1 MIKNMTKEK
10 KLLMWSV
17 LLIAMVQMPNLALSP
32 SINVIYD
39 TVFGRKWELGTIQT
53 VMQLPNL
60 ISPFVTIATAY
71 LIGKGWL
78 SKKGIIV
85 AGLFLV
91 AATGILSLF
100 CNTQFWHLVLLS
112 ICLGLGLSGYLST
125 ATSLIVDHFSVE
137 ERQAISGFQT
147 SFINGGGVLMSL
159 CGGLLSTVIIGFG
172 GYLMLLCALPVGL
185 LALKAIP
192 SGKKAAEG
200 GEAKEKEK
208 VKIHSD
214 VFLYG
219 GMIFVFMLV
228 YNVLGSNLSVHIKDI
243 GGSDVAGILTAVQ
256 MLGGALVGIVFG
268 KLSKKIGDFT
278 TCFAFIAIFIGMMLL
293 SLFPGSLPMT
303 FVAVIIAGTAMSLML
318 PQCLFSVSKVVNS
331 SSSALAT
338 SITSCIA
345 PSGGGFFSAMV
356 FTNLTQKLFGDS
368 TVLRYRFVSFVAL
381 ACAVILFV
389 IFSVRSKKAKAAA

>member
-1 MIKNMTKEK
+1 MSKEK

-17 LLIAMVQMPNLALSP
+17 MLIAMVQMPNLALSP

-60 ISPFVTIATAY
+60 ISPFVTITTAY

-85 AGLFLV
+85 FGLFLV
-91 AATGILSLF
+91 AATGVLSLF

-125 ATSLIVDHFSVE
+125 ATSLIVDHFTEE

-147 SFINGGGVLMSL
+147 SFINGGGVIMSL

-172 GYLMLLCALPVGL
+172 GYLMLLVALPVGL

-192 SGKKAAEG
+192 SGKKASAEKQ
-200 GEAKEKEK
+200 EQEK
-208 VKIHSD
+208 VKIHGD

-219 GMIFVFMLV
+219 AMIFVFMLV

-243 GGSDVAGILTAVQ
+243 GGSDIAGVLTAVQ

-268 KLSKKIGDFT
+268 KLSRKIGDFT

-293 SLFPGSLPMT
+293 SLFPGNLVMT

-356 FTNLTQKLFGDS
+356 FTNLTQALYGDS

-381 ACAVILFV
+381 GCAVILFA
-389 IFSVRSKKAKAAA
+389 IFSYRKKKASAKV

>member
-1 MIKNMTKEK
+1 MTKEK

-60 ISPFVTIATAY
+60 ISPFVTITTAY

-85 AGLFLV
+85 TGLFLV
-91 AATGILSLF
+91 AITGVLSLF
-100 CNTQFWHLVLLS
+100 FNTQFWHLVLLS

-125 ATSLIVDHFSVE
+125 ATSLIVDHFSTE

-172 GYLMLLCALPVGL
+172 GYLMLLLALPVGI

-192 SGKKAAEG
+192 SGKKAAA
-200 GEAKEKEK
+200 GEVKEKEK

-243 GGSDVAGILTAVQ
+243 GGSDIAGVLTAVQ

-268 KLSKKIGDFT
+268 KLSKKLGDFT
-278 TCFAFIAIFIGMMLL
+278 TCLSFIAIFIGMMLL
-293 SLFPGSLPMT
+293 SLFPGNLVMT

-356 FTNLTQKLFGDS
+356 FTNLTQALFGDS

-381 ACAVILFV
+381 ACAIILFV
-389 IFSVRSKKAKAAA
+389 IFSYRKKRSAVAA

>member
-1 MIKNMTKEK
+1 MSKEK

-39 TVFGRKWELGTIQT
+39 TVFGRKWELGTVQT

-60 ISPFVTIATAY
+60 ISPFITITTAY
-71 LIGKGWL
+71 IIGKGWI
-78 SKKGIIV
+78 SKKLVIV
-85 AGLFLV
+85 TGLFLV

-100 CNTQFWHLVLLS
+100 CNNQFWHLVLLS
-112 ICLGLGLSGYLST
+112 ICLGVGLSGYIST
-125 ATSLIVDHFSVE
+125 ASSLIVDHFNTE

-172 GYLMLLCALPVGL
+172 GYLMLLLALPVGL

-192 SGKKAAEG
+192 SVKKAAQG
-200 GEAKEKEK
+200 TQAKEKDK

-228 YNVLGSNLSVHIKDI
+228 YNVIGSNLSVHIKDI
-243 GGSDVAGILTAVQ
+243 GGSDIAGYCTAVQ
-256 MLGGALVGIVFG
+256 MLGGALVGIFFG
-268 KLSKKIGDFT
+268 KLSKKLGDFT
-278 TCFAFIAIFIGMMLL
+278 TCLAFIAIFIGMTIL
-293 SLFPGSLPMT
+293 SLCPGSLPMT

-356 FTNLTQKLFGDS
+356 FTTITKNLFGDS
-368 TVLRYRFVSFVAL
+368 TVMRYRFVSFVAL
-381 ACAVILFV
+381 ACAVILFI
-389 IFSVRSKKAKAAA
+389 IFSYRKKKAAAAA

>member
-91 AATGILSLF
+91 AATGVLSLF

>member
-1 MIKNMTKEK
+1 MPKEK

-39 TVFGRKWELGTIQT
+39 TVFGRKWELGTVQT

-60 ISPFVTIATAY
+60 ISPFITITTAY
-71 LIGKGWL
+71 IIGKGWI
-78 SKKGIIV
+78 SKKLVIV
-85 AGLFLV
+85 TGLFLV
-91 AATGILSLF
+91 AATGVLSLF
-100 CNTQFWHLVLLS
+100 CNNQFWHLVLLS
-112 ICLGLGLSGYLST
+112 ICLGVGLSGYLST
-125 ATSLIVDHFSVE
+125 ATSLIVDHFNTE

-147 SFINGGGVLMSL
+147 SFINGGGVIMSL

-172 GYLMLLCALPVGL
+172 GYLMLLLALPVGL

-192 SGKKAAEG
+192 NVKKASES
-200 GEAKEKEK
+200 GEKKEKEK
-208 VKIHSD
+208 VRIHSD

-219 GMIFVFMLV
+219 AMIFVFMLV

-243 GGSDVAGILTAVQ
+243 GGSEIAGTCTAVQ
-256 MLGGALVGIVFG
+256 MLGGALVGIFFG
-268 KLSKKIGDFT
+268 KLSKKLGDFT
-278 TCFAFIAIFIGMMLL
+278 TCLAFIALFIGMTIL

-356 FTNLTQKLFGDS
+356 FTTITQKLFGDS

-389 IFSVRSKKAKAAA
+389 IFSYRKKKAAAKA

>member
-1 MIKNMTKEK
+1 MSKEK

-39 TVFGRKWELGTIQT
+39 TVFMRKWELGTIQT

-60 ISPFVTIATAY
+60 ISPFITITTAY
-71 LIGKGWL
+71 IIGKGWI
-78 SKKGIIV
+78 SKKAVIV
-85 AGLFLV
+85 TGLFLV
-91 AATGILSLF
+91 ALTGLLSLF
-100 CNTQFWHLVLLS
+100 FNTQFWHLVLLS
-112 ICLGLGLSGYLST
+112 ICLGIGLSGYLST
-125 ATSLIVDHFSVE
+125 ATSLIVDYFNE
-137 ERQAISGFQT
+137 GERQAISGYQT
-147 SFINGGGVLMSL
+147 SFINGGGVIMSL

-192 SGKKAAEG
+192 SGKKAAD

-208 VKIHSD
+208 VKIHGD

-243 GGSDVAGILTAVQ
+243 GGSDIAGILTAVQ

-268 KLSKKIGDFT
+268 KLSKKLGDFT
-278 TCFAFIAIFIGMMLL
+278 TCFAFIAIFIGMMIL
-293 SLFPGSLPMT
+293 SLFPGNLVMT

-356 FTNLTQKLFGDS
+356 FTNLTQALYGDS

-389 IFSVRSKKAKAAA
+389 IFSYRKKKATAAA

>member
-1 MIKNMTKEK
+1 MSKEK

-17 LLIAMVQMPNLALSP
+17 LLIAMVQMTNLALSP

-78 SKKGIIV
+78 SKKVVII

-91 AATGILSLF
+91 AATGVLSLF

-125 ATSLIVDHFSVE
+125 ATSLIVDHFSVD

-147 SFINGGGVLMSL
+147 SFINGGGVIMSL

-192 SGKKAAEG
+192 SGKKAAE
-200 GEAKEKEK
+200 EKQEKEK
-208 VKIHSD
+208 VKIHGD

-219 GMIFVFMLV
+219 ALIFVFMLV

-243 GGSDVAGILTAVQ
+243 GGSDIAGVLTAVQ

-268 KLSKKIGDFT
+268 KLSKKLGDFT
-278 TCFAFIAIFIGMMLL
+278 TCFSFIAIFIGMMIL
-293 SLFPGSLPMT
+293 SLFPNSLPMT
-303 FVAVIIAGTAMSLML
+303 FVAVIISGTAMSLML

-356 FTNLTQKLFGDS
+356 FTNLTQALYGDS
-368 TVLRYRFVSFVAL
+368 TVMRYRFVSFVAL

-389 IFSVRSKKAKAAA
+389 IFSYRKKKARTLVGRIWY